1 MSSSEG
7 VRNIPTGE
15 GSRSIATEVV
25 DDFLIVSQN
34 DPNRPSTYVSGNLYT
49 TLATTRETDFS
60 FNLIDFFATV
70 GSQPPLHYHLWENE
84 LWYVTDGE
92 LQFTAESAEN
102 SLTLSEGGLFFSPR
116 AEVHT
121 WGNEDS
127 EADIVGV
134 TPGARAIS
142 FVSPGALDLLF
153 EAVGV
158 QATDLNAPIPSTEEA
173 PLDLETFIK
182 FGARIDA
189 PVVFTGLGASPDY
202 TAPEDSLDYV
212 VVFSEDAEQEV
223 VEEALAL
230 AENVPLDVWTLG
242 NHDGIP
248 QRPTI
253 TGSFGI
259 EYTSLLTLEETGNEF
274 SYNQF
279 SLESQNDTA
288 NFPESVTSEDH
299 VFFYVTSGELSI
311 RIGEEE
317 RTVGEDTFV
326 YIAPENQYSIANL
339 GNETV
344 ESLEVTV
351 IDRQSPFPSP
361 NEQFPSPLSNRDGL
375 ANIPLTFHYLSNKDD
390 WFNGISA
397 QDTEGTRRIYG
408 DDGNDQIL
416 VNSQDR
422 AFGEDGD
429 DILIASWGNGHNLL
443 DGGKGNDILIAGS
456 SDQLVGGE
464 GEDLLYIRSGDGNH
478 LYGGTGADEFN
489 IVNGS
494 LPDAVEVEYP
504 EYLDDVI
511 VEGVTIPDLVDT
523 RNTIMDFE
531 LGVDKI
537 RITGVENIVSSFE
550 DLELLPAFGDLGST
564 SIIATYT
571 EDGIEKEI
579 SLANVS
585 GVIFNELS
593 PDDFVFT

>member
-7 VRNIPTGE
+7 IRNLPTGE
-15 GSRSIATEVV
+15 SIRSIPTEVV
-25 DDFLIVSQN
+25 EDFLVVPQN
-34 DPNRPSTYVSGNLYT
+34 DPNRPTNYVSGNLYT
-49 TLATTRETDFS
+49 TLATTRETDFN
-60 FNLIDFFATV
+60 FNVIDFFATV
-70 GSQPPLHYHLWENE
+70 GSQPPLHYHLFENE

-102 SLTLSEGGLFFSPR
+102 SFTLSEGGLFFSPR
-116 AEVHT
+116 AVVHT

-142 FVSPGALDLLF
+142 FVSPGALELLF
-153 EAVGV
+153 EAAGV
-158 QATDLNAPIPSTEEA
+158 QATDINAPIPSTEEA

-189 PVVFTGLGASPDY
+189 PVVFTELGGELDY

-223 VEEALAL
+223 VEQALAL
-230 AENVPLDVWTLG
+230 ANNVPLDVWTLG
-242 NHDGIP
+242 NHDGAS

-279 SLESQNDTA
+279 SLEPQSDTA
-288 NFPESVTSEDH
+288 SFPDSITSEEH
-299 VFFYVTSGELSI
+299 VFFYVTEGELSV

-317 RTVGEDTFV
+317 RTVEEDTFI
-326 YIAPENQYSIANL
+326 YIAPENEYSIANL

-351 IDRQSPFPSP
+351 IDRVSPFPSP
-361 NEQFPSPLSNRDGL
+361 NEQFPSPLNNQDSSP
-375 ANIPLTFHYLSNKDD
+375 NIPLTFNYLSNKDD
-390 WFNGISA
+390 FFDGSSA
-397 QDTEGTRRIYG
+397 QDTGNRRIYG
-408 DDGNDQIL
+408 GGGNDLIL
-416 VNSQDR
+416 VNSEDR
-422 AFGEDGD
+422 AFAEDGD
-429 DILIASWGNGHNLL
+429 DILNASLGNSRNLL

-456 SDQLVGGE
+456 HDQLVA
-464 GEDLLYIRSGDGNH
+464 GEDNDILYIRRGGGNH
-478 LYGGTGADEFN
+478 LYGGIGVDEFN

-494 LPDAVEVEYP
+494 LPNAVEVQYQEYI
-504 EYLDDVI
+504 DDVI

-537 RITGVENIVSSFE
+537 RIAGVENIVSSFE
-550 DLELLPAFGDLGST
+550 DLQLLPAFGDLGST

-571 EDGIEKEI
+571 EDGIDKEI

-593 PDDFVFT
+593 ADDFIFA